1 VVYPVSQVI
10 RVGPGTLKLVISSA
24 RPEAVLAAL
33 QHRVDAENIHAA
45 VSGAL
50 LVHSALEPSELR
62 DMLSRE
68 LGEGDSLLIVEFEK
82 WSGYGA
88 GIDREWLR
96 ARGH

>member
-1 VVYPVSQVI
+1 MIS
-10 RVGPGTLKLVISSA
+10 VGPGSLKLVISSA
-24 RPEAVLAAL
+24 RPDAVLAAL
-33 QHRVDAENIHAA
+33 HHGVDAENIRAA
-45 VSGAL
+45 PPGAVL
-50 LVHSALEPSELR
+50 LHSPLEPSELR

-68 LGEGDSLLIVEFEK
+68 MGEGDSLLVVEFEK